1 MRISLQDYDLELKYI
16 SGKEIKVADQLS
28 RAYLKEIDLRND
40 EKVRAFVGMVEKSL
54 NIVDTRIE
62 ELKEKT
68 GNVKR

>member
-16 SGKEIKVADQLS
+16 SGKETKVADQLS

>member
-1 MRISLQDYDLELKYI
+1 MRISLQDYYLKLKYI
-16 SGKEIKVADQLS
+16 SGKEIKVADQLN